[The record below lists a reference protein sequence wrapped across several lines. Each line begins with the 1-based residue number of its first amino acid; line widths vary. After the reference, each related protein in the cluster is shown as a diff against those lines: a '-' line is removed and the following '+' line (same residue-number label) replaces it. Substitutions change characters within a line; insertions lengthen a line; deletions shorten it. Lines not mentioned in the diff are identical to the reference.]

1 MTAVA
6 MPLTEAALAARWGA
20 GEFVGRWQ
28 RTAAGDALMV
38 LFAGRPGGPS
48 GPDFRDA
55 VLARPDGARLYG
67 DVELHLRARG
77 WQAHGNASDP
87 HDARVVLHVVAR
99 ADGAQATRLVSG
111 QWAALVEL
119 GVAPAPPHTGAASA
133 SVPPW
138 PCAEPGRSLSPPELA
153 GLLQQAGRE
162 RFAQHTAAF
171 VEQLATA
178 EQRDA
183 GSGWRAADRVLFA
196 ALAEGLTYGRDRAAL
211 RRAGEWLAS
220 GGAPEAL
227 LRQMPRLP
235 VLDAT
240 RLEGLLTLRAH

>member
-20 GEFVGRWQ
+20 GEFVGRWL

-77 WQAHGNASDP
+77 WQAHGHASDP
-87 HDARVVLHVVAR
+87 HYARVVLHVVAR

-153 GLLQQAGRE
+153 GLLQQADRQ
-162 RFAQHTAAF
+162 RFAQHTAASSGTQGL
-171 VEQLATA
+171 VGARRIACCSRRWPKGSRTA
-178 EQRDA
+178 AIARRCGGPE
-183 GSGWRAADRVLFA
+183 SGWRPAAP
-196 ALAEGLTYGRDRAAL
+196 
-211 RRAGEWLAS
+211 RRRCYARCHAYPCSMRHGWKAC
-220 GGAPEAL
+220 
-227 LRQMPRLP
+227 
-235 VLDAT
+235 
-240 RLEGLLTLRAH
+240 